1 MKKKIAIISGV
12 LALIIALGIGI
23 FKTDASQASP
33 RLNHE
38 EIKDLVSAQYPGII
52 TELELEKENN
62 RAFYEIEI
70 ENDEVEYE
78 LLVDGDTGE
87 ILKLKEKRKLID
99 KKVAAKE
106 KDDDKKETKVK
117 ENNDDDDRPTNTPS
131 TKVESKEAKEQNNNG
146 SQVQV
151 KETPKKVVVKD
162 DDDDDKPKQQPKKSS
177 STTEKQSNKQSQ
189 PKQTKKKNA
198 VIDKNRAIQI
208 ALAEFPG
215 KVEDV
220 ELDDDDGRLIYEI
233 EIENGDQEAEIEID
247 AITGKIIMIDIDD

>member
-106 KDDDKKETKVK
+106 KDADKKETKVK
-117 ENNDDDDRPTNTPS
+117 ENDDDDRPTNTPS

-146 SQVQV
+146 NQVQV
-151 KETPKKVVVKD
+151 KGTPKKVVVKD
-162 DDDDDKPKQQPKKSS
+162 NDDDDKPKQQPNKSS
-177 STTEKQSNKQSQ
+177 SSEKQSNKQSQ

>member
-99 KKVAAKE
+99 KKVTAKE

-117 ENNDDDDRPTNTPS
+117 ENDDDDRPTNTLS

-162 DDDDDKPKQQPKKSS
+162 DDDDDKPKQQSNKSS
-177 STTEKQSNKQSQ
+177 SSEKQSNKQSQ

>member
-99 KKVAAKE
+99 KKVTAKE

-117 ENNDDDDRPTNTPS
+117 ENDDDDRPTNTLS

-146 SQVQV
+146 NQVQV
-151 KETPKKVVVKD
+151 KGTPKKVVVKD
-162 DDDDDKPKQQPKKSS
+162 NDDDDKPKQQSNKSS
-177 STTEKQSNKQSQ
+177 SSEKQSNKQSQ

>member
-117 ENNDDDDRPTNTPS
+117 ENDDDDRPTNTLS

-146 SQVQV
+146 NQVQV
-151 KETPKKVVVKD
+151 KGTPKKVVVKD
-162 DDDDDKPKQQPKKSS
+162 NDDDDKPKQQSNKSS
-177 STTEKQSNKQSQ
+177 SSEKQSNKQSQ